1 MERIGLL
8 SGPTSPAVFSV
19 AGLLLAHWVYCT
31 EVVISIV
38 AMLDKLGTVCETC
51 KTRNSLRFVAAMPLH
66 IIVKSNLIKVYT
78 LRPTFCIPSNYF
90 YLYCPSKSISPSILA
105 LEPLFVLFSCVHATH
120 SN

>member
-78 LRPTFCIPSNYF
+78 FE
-90 YLYCPSKSISPSILA
+90 A
-105 LEPLFVLFSCVHATH
+105 M
-120 SN
+120 